1 MRRVLIVE
9 DSASTRAFVRAVL
22 EAPEFAGILAKQAK
36 QPGGGGDANPPATAT
51 ATATATQAVTVSE
64 ATCGFD
70 AMRLLPRGPYDL
82 IITDINM
89 ADINGLELIR
99 FIRKSVHHRT
109 TPLLI
114 ISTLRAQHDVERGL
128 ALGANKYLA
137 KPFTPEELRD
147 ACERL
152 LAEAGVA
159 ADGDRP
165 STPATPAS
173 PASPPRGA

>member
-22 EAPEFAGILAKQAK
+22 EAPESTAILAKQ
-36 QPGGGGDANPPATAT
+36 PGDTG
-51 ATATATQAVTVSE
+51 QAAVSVTE

-82 IITDINM
+82 IVTDINM
-89 ADINGLELIR
+89 PDINGLELIH
-99 FIRKSVHHRT
+99 FIRKSEHHRT

-128 ALGANKYLA
+128 ALGANMYLA
-137 KPFTPEELRD
+137 KPFTPEELRQ

-152 LAEAGVA
+152 LADAGLA
-159 ADGDRP
+159 PQGEGGDRP
-165 STPATPAS
+165 RLSCPWSVTHGRRGWSWRHERQS
-173 PASPPRGA
+173 PRRVLQ